1 MKNKSDTGLK
11 AGQNRISGKKTLWSL
26 KENQQIQRVRELNS

>member
-11 AGQNRISGKKTLWSL
+11 EGENRSSRKKILWSL
-26 KENQQIQRVRELNS
+26 KENQQIQRVRGLNS

>member
-11 AGQNRISGKKTLWSL
+11 AKENRSSREKILWSL
-26 KENQQIQRVRELNS
+26 KENQQIQRFRELNS